1 MKNEHEI
8 TIGQDALSSL
18 IEKTTNNPMADEEIP
33 EMLRKAIRNGA
44 TVLVTDSNGKPIH
57 KLSLGKNGAFIYN

>member
-8 TIGQDALSSL
+8 SIGQDTLSSL
-18 IEKTTNNPMADEEIP
+18 IAKTTNNPMADEEIP

-44 TVLVTDSNGKPIH
+44 TVLVTDSDGKPIH
-57 KLSLGKNGAFIYN
+57 KLSLEKNGAFIYS